1 MPKKKLTWPLYHIT
15 QNLTTNQKNKAAKW
29 TKYVKQTEKLL
40 HCIQHRRRWTK
51 KSYAFNFCWRR
62 SKWYYWRTTVW
73 TNHTRKKTKRTSIS
87 SSWLCKTTSTQK
99 TTLSITDLYSEKK
112 PKKQTIPNIE
122 DFHRE
127 LKEAAMCRFTDRNAE
142 IKSQLITG
150 CLSEKVRQKGLMN
163 PNMLLGDLISY
174 AKMTETISEQMEQ
187 MRLEDA
193 NSTTKPTTSVNA
205 VANKVTHEQQW
216 PRKRPQQNRVQ
227 KLQWEIPTWTGT
239 DILPCIPE
247 PVCLLPEMGTLHL
260 CLFQKTKWRGQTAK
274 NKSPP
279 TPTSSNQSMTGKL
292 HWGPSTRLKQWQW
305 HGICIPY
312 R

>member
-1 MPKKKLTWPLYHIT
+1 MILLTNYRL
-15 QNLTTNQKNKAAKW
+15 NKPH
-29 TKYVKQTEKLL
+29 Q
-40 HCIQHRRRWTK
+40 
-51 KSYAFNFCWRR
+51 
-62 SKWYYWRTTVW
+62 
-73 TNHTRKKTKRTSIS
+73 KKTKHTLIS

-99 TTLSITDLYSEKK
+99 TTLSITDLYSEKN
-112 PKKQTIPNIE
+112 PTPNIE

-127 LKEAAMCRFTDRNAE
+127 LNEAAAMCRFTDRNAE

-150 CLSEKVRQKGLMN
+150 CLSERVRQKGLMN
-163 PNMLLGDLISY
+163 PNMLLGDLINY
-174 AKMTETISEQMEQ
+174 AKMTETISKQMEQ
-187 MRLEDA
+187 MRLEET
-193 NSTTKPTTSVNA
+193 NSTTKPTTSINA

-216 PRKRPQQNRVQ
+216 PRKRPPPAKPVQ

-247 PVCLLPEMGTLHL
+247 PVCLLPEMGTFRL

-274 NKSPP
+274 NKPPP
-279 TPTSSNQSMTGKL
+279 TPTSSNQSTTGKL
-292 HWGPSTRLKQWQW
+292 HWGPLTRLKQRQW